1 MAEAVPRVALLKRLL
16 LRILQYSQEKN
27 CVGISFNKVAGLDA
41 CNIIKKRLKNKCF
54 FVNIAKFLRAVF
66 SEAVVRK
73 NFEKFIEKYLC
84 WSPF

>member
-54 FVNIAKFLRAVF
+54 FVNIAKFLRTVF

-84 WSPF
+84 WSPL